1 MDGSFPLSARLYG
14 LTNAGTAVTFDT
26 EPVDPGELW
35 EVQSLSANNQS
46 GESVTVSFSVV
57 TSSEVIQLAP
67 LATVATGDAVGPYLT
82 PLLIEGQKIRATFKG
97 TAMTGPVYALV
108 TAWRVPYPPSA
119 APVTPLAAGE
129 AQEV

>member
-1 MDGSFPLSARLYG
+1 
-14 LTNAGTAVTFDT
+14 
-26 EPVDPGELW
+26 
-35 EVQSLSANNQS
+35 VQSLSANNQS

-82 PLLIEGQKIRATFKG
+82 PLLVEGQKIRATFKG